1 MGSLEEALT
10 VTTPTPHEPQSAA
23 GVKPQSA
30 LTTSALESMPTSTTL
45 VPTVE
50 DGVEPQ
56 DIGWNRNDPEEEVET
71 PDNARKHTNSGNSL
85 TAAAAKRLT
94 EAESSYLPLK
104 TKYDADMNRVNAAGH
119 RLDSGNSEL
128 MKRAER
134 LMPQLH
140 ATACIA
146 TSSNAS
152 VPPRYASSSSC
163 APQPGFVRYRDCVCC
178 RHAWCWRTYL
188 QFVAIGDDWHPQHEG
203 LTTARYVL
211 TQS

>member
-152 VPPRYASSSSC
+152 VPQGTLLLPPVRRSLDSSVI
-163 APQPGFVRYRDCVCC
+163 AIVYVAGMPGVGVPICSLWPS
-178 RHAWCWRTYL
+178 AMTG
-188 QFVAIGDDWHPQHEG
+188 IPNMKG
-203 LTTARYVL
+203 
-211 TQS
+211 